1 MKWLYKLEFRYRRYA
16 IADLMK
22 YIVILNATVFFIN
35 YLIPNTNLFQK
46 LMLYPDRVLKGEVWR
61 LISFLFVPDQL
72 SPIWIL
78 FSLYFYYIVG
88 SNLENQWGSF
98 RFNIYYL
105 IGVLAT
111 IAAAFIAY
119 AISPVVAGV
128 KLYIPIT
135 TMHLNL
141 SLFLAF
147 AHLYPNFEIL
157 IFFLIPVKVKYLAW
171 FNWALIVFS
180 LIFNPVTLKLA
191 ALASVLNYFIFFGK
205 DIITM
210 IKTKKLVYKNRKR
223 FKQAYRK

>member
-1 MKWLYKLEFRYRRYA
+1 MKWLYKLEFKYRRYA

-210 IKTKKLVYKNRKR
+210 IKTKKLVYKNRKH